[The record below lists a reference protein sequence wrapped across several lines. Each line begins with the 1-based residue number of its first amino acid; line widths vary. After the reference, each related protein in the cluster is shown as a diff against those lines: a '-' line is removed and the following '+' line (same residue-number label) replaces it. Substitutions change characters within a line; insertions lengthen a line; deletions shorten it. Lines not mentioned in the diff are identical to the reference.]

1 MDSPF
6 RWFEDQLQR
15 LEEDGLRRTRRSVT
29 STGHG
34 WCRIDGHSLC
44 DFASNDYLGLAA
56 DPRLRKAAH
65 DAVDDVGTGARA
77 SPLVS
82 GRTDWHDQ
90 LEKRLARFEE
100 AEAALL
106 FPTGYA
112 ANVGTIAALV
122 DEQDVVLT
130 DRLNH
135 ASLIDGCRLS
145 GARMR
150 VIRHADIEQYE
161 RELKKAADA
170 RHRLIVTDG
179 VFSMDGDLAPL
190 VELAELAER
199 FDAWLLVDEAHG
211 TGVFGHHGRGVCEL
225 RGIHSPGLIR
235 VGTLSKAVGAQGGF
249 VVGPQSLIDWLW
261 NRARTQVFST
271 ALAPPCC
278 AAALRAIDIIEQTPE
293 MRIRLHHRC
302 DDVRARLIDAGL
314 PVPENATGPIIP
326 VVIGD
331 PQKTVRAAQVL
342 FEDGFFVAA
351 IRPPTVPRNTAR
363 LRLSLSLAHSDD
375 DVDALTSTLI
385 DVARTETP

>member
-6 RWFEDQLQR
+6 RWFEDRLRQ
-15 LEEDGLRRTRRSVT
+15 LEEEGLRRSRRTVSP
-29 STGHG
+29 TGHG
-34 WCRIDGHSLC
+34 WCRIDGRHVC
-44 DFASNDYLGLAA
+44 DFASNDYLGLAG
-56 DPRLRKAAH
+56 DPRLRKAAR
-65 DAVDDVGTGARA
+65 DAIDDVGTGARA
-77 SPLVS
+77 SPLVC
-82 GRTDWHDQ
+82 GRTDWHER
-90 LEKRLARFEE
+90 LERRLAQFEE
-100 AEAALL
+100 ADAALL

-122 DEQDVVLT
+122 DDNDVILT

-150 VIRHADIEQYE
+150 VIRHADVRQYQ
-161 RELKKAADA
+161 RELDKAAGA

-179 VFSMDGDLAPL
+179 VFSMDGDVAPL
-190 VELAELAER
+190 TQLAELAER

-225 RGIHSPGLIR
+225 LGVHSPRLIR
-235 VGTLSKAVGAQGGF
+235 VGTLSKAIGAQGGF
-249 VVGPQSLIDWLW
+249 VTGPQSLIDWLW

-271 ALAPPCC
+271 GLAPPVC

-293 MRIRLHHRC
+293 LRIRLRHRC
-302 DDVRARLIDAGL
+302 EHVRSRLTDAGL
-314 PVPENATGPIIP
+314 PVPDNTTGPIIP
-326 VVIGD
+326 IVIGD
-331 PQKTVRAAQVL
+331 PQHTVRAAQTL
-342 FEDGFFVAA
+342 FENGFFVAA

-375 DVDALTSTLI
+375 DVDALTTTLI
-385 DVARTETP
+385 DVVRSPSQ